1 MIVLDTHAWIWW
13 VTEDRRL
20 SRRARATLSESRRVG
35 VPAICV
41 WEVGMLVERQRLQ
54 LRFPLETWVELAL
67 LAPGIELLDLSP
79 SVSIR
84 ASRLA
89 ALPGDPAD
97 RLIAATA
104 MEHGAPLVT
113 KDDRLH
119 GLQGLTTVW

>member
-1 MIVLDTHAWIWW
+1 
-13 VTEDRRL
+13 
-20 SRRARATLSESRRVG
+20 
-35 VPAICV
+35 
-41 WEVGMLVERQRLQ
+41 MLVERQRLQ
-54 LRFPLETWVELAL
+54 LRLPLDAWVELAL
-67 LAPGIELLDLSP
+67 HTQGVELLDLLP

-84 ASRLA
+84 ASRLT

-104 MEHGAPLVT
+104 IEHGAPLVT